1 MKYAVIDIETTGLS
15 PKKERITEIA
25 VFVYNGK
32 EIIDEFITLINPE
45 KKIPYR
51 IIQMTGINNQM
62 VENAPKFYE
71 VAKKIVEI
79 TQDAVFVGHNVRFD
93 YGFVRME
100 FQRLGYVYE
109 RETMDTVRL
118 SRKLIP
124 GQPSYSLGKLCN
136 ALGIKN
142 NARHRAAGDALAT
155 LQLFELLQTLGEPL
169 TAKEEHKTAREVNR
183 SLTSGLPEKTG
194 VYYFYNSRDE
204 IIYVGKSIN
213 IKERVLSHLN
223 NHLHHREQKMKNQ
236 LSYVDYVVTGSELV
250 ALLLE
255 SEEIKM
261 HQPIYNQVQKRA
273 FFNYGLYQYEDEKG
287 YYRLKLNKLIE
298 GLTPVFTYGSMQEA
312 RDHLFSVCEE
322 FSLCQKLSGL
332 YNSEGSCFQYQI
344 HQCNGAC
351 IGKEPADVYNC
362 RVKKALENFH
372 FKLSD
377 FMIVDKGRNEE
388 EKSVVVVKNGKYI
401 GFGFFPNNDIDIN
414 IDSKDEI
421 LRKRL
426 DNKEVRRIIMNY
438 MKKKKEEIKILI
450 Q

>member
-15 PKKERITEIA
+15 SKNERITEIA
-25 VFVYNGK
+25 VFIYNGK
-32 EIIDEFITLINPE
+32 EIIDEFITLVNPE

-100 FQRLGYVYE
+100 FQRLGYAYE
-109 RETMDTVRL
+109 RETIDTVRL

-136 ALGIKN
+136 TLGINN

-204 IIYVGKSIN
+204 IIYVGKSVN

-223 NHLHHREQKMKNQ
+223 NHSHHREQKMKNQ
-236 LSYVDYVVTGSELV
+236 LSYVDYIVTGSELV

-255 SEEIKM
+255 SEEIKK
-261 HQPIYNQVQKRA
+261 HQPVYNQAQKRA

-298 GLTPVFTYGSMQEA
+298 GLNPVFTYGSMQEA
-312 RDHLFSVCEE
+312 RDHLFSICEE

-332 YNSEGSCFQYQI
+332 YNSDGSCFQYQI

-351 IGKEPADVYNC
+351 MEKESPEDYNS
-362 RVKKALENFH
+362 RVKMAMENFH

-377 FMIVDKGRNEE
+377 FMIIDKGRNEE
-388 EKSVVVVKNGKYI
+388 EKAVVVVRNGKYI
-401 GFGFFPNNDIDIN
+401 GFDFFPNHDIDRN
-414 IDSKDEI
+414 AVLTDES
-421 LRKRL
+421 LQKRL
-426 DNKEVRRIIMNY
+426 DNKEVRRIILNY
-438 MKKKKEEIKILI
+438 MKKKKEEIKIMI

>member
-15 PKKERITEIA
+15 SKNERITEIA
-25 VFVYNGK
+25 VFIYNGK
-32 EIIDEFITLINPE
+32 EIIDEFITLVNPE

-100 FQRLGYVYE
+100 FQRLSYAYE

-136 ALGIKN
+136 ALGINN

-169 TAKEEHKTAREVNR
+169 TAKEVHKSAREVNR

-223 NHLHHREQKMKNQ
+223 NHSHHREQKMKNQ
-236 LSYVDYVVTGSELV
+236 LSYVDYIVTGSELV

-255 SEEIKM
+255 SEEIKKY
-261 HQPIYNQVQKRA
+261 QPVYNQAQKRA

-287 YYRLKLNKLIE
+287 YYRLRLNKLIE
-298 GLTPVFTYGSMQEA
+298 GLNPVFTYGSMQEG
-312 RDHLFSVCEE
+312 RDHLFSICEE

-332 YNSEGSCFQYQI
+332 YNSDGSCFQYQI

-351 IGKEPADVYNC
+351 IEKESPEDYNS
-362 RVKKALENFH
+362 RVKMAMKNFH
-372 FKLSD
+372 FQLSD
-377 FMIVDKGRNEE
+377 FMIIDKGRNEE
-388 EKSVVVVKNGKYI
+388 EKAVVVVRNGKYI
-401 GFGFFPNNDIDIN
+401 GFDFFPNHDIDRN
-414 IDSKDEI
+414 AVLTDER
-421 LRKRL
+421 LQRRL
-426 DNKEVRRIIMNY
+426 DNKEVRRIILNY
-438 MKKKKEEIKILI
+438 MKKKKEEIKIMI

>member
-15 PKKERITEIA
+15 SKNERITEIA
-25 VFVYNGK
+25 VFIYNGK
-32 EIIDEFITLINPE
+32 EIIDEFITLVNPE

-100 FQRLGYVYE
+100 FQRLGYAYE
-109 RETMDTVRL
+109 RETIDTVRL

-136 ALGIKN
+136 ALGINN

-169 TAKEEHKTAREVNR
+169 TAKEEHKSAREVNR

-223 NHLHHREQKMKNQ
+223 NHSHHREQKMKNQ
-236 LSYVDYVVTGSELV
+236 LSYVDYIVTGSELV

-255 SEEIKM
+255 SEEIKKY
-261 HQPIYNQVQKRA
+261 QPVYNQAQKRA

-287 YYRLKLNKLIE
+287 YYRLKLNKLIV
-298 GLTPVFTYGSMQEA
+298 GLNPVFTYGSMQEG
-312 RDHLFSVCEE
+312 RDHLFSICEK

-332 YNSEGSCFQYQI
+332 YNSDGSCFQYQI

-351 IGKEPADVYNC
+351 IEKESPEDYNS
-362 RVKKALENFH
+362 RVKMAMENFH
-372 FKLSD
+372 FKLPD
-377 FMIVDKGRNEE
+377 FMIIDKGRNEE
-388 EKSVVVVKNGKYI
+388 EKAVVVIRNGKYI
-401 GFGFFPNNDIDIN
+401 GFDFFPNHDIDRN
-414 IDSKDEI
+414 TVLTDER
-421 LRKRL
+421 LQRRL
-426 DNKEVRRIIMNY
+426 DNKEVRRIILNY
-438 MKKKKEEIKILI
+438 MKKKKEEIKIMI

>member
-15 PKKERITEIA
+15 SKNERITEIA
-25 VFVYNGK
+25 VFIYNGK
-32 EIIDEFITLINPE
+32 EIIDEFITLVNPE

-100 FQRLGYVYE
+100 FQRLGYAYE
-109 RETMDTVRL
+109 RETIDTVRL

-136 ALGIKN
+136 TLGINN

-204 IIYVGKSIN
+204 IIYVGKSVN

-223 NHLHHREQKMKNQ
+223 NHSHHREQKMKNQ
-236 LSYVDYVVTGSELV
+236 LSYVDYIVTGSELV

-255 SEEIKM
+255 SEEIKK
-261 HQPIYNQVQKRA
+261 HQPVYNQAQKRA

-298 GLTPVFTYGSMQEA
+298 GLNPVFTYGSMQEA
-312 RDHLFSVCEE
+312 RDHLFSICEE

-332 YNSEGSCFQYQI
+332 YNSDGSCFQYQI

-351 IGKEPADVYNC
+351 MEKESPEDYNS
-362 RVKKALENFH
+362 RVKMAMENFH

-377 FMIVDKGRNEE
+377 FMIIDKGRNEE
-388 EKSVVVVKNGKYI
+388 EKAVVVVRNGKYI
-401 GFGFFPNNDIDIN
+401 GFDFFPNHDIDRN
-414 IDSKDEI
+414 AVLTDES
-421 LRKRL
+421 LQKRL
-426 DNKEVRRIIMNY
+426 DNKEKPI
-438 MKKKKEEIKILI
+438 
-450 Q
+450 

>member
-15 PKKERITEIA
+15 SKNERITEIA
-25 VFVYNGK
+25 VFIYNGK
-32 EIIDEFITLINPE
+32 EIIDEFITLVNPE

-100 FQRLGYVYE
+100 FQRLGYAYE
-109 RETMDTVRL
+109 RETIDTVRL

-136 ALGIKN
+136 TLGINN

-204 IIYVGKSIN
+204 IIYVGKSVN

-223 NHLHHREQKMKNQ
+223 NHSHHREQKMKNQ
-236 LSYVDYVVTGSELV
+236 LSYVDYIVTGSELV

-255 SEEIKM
+255 SEEIKK
-261 HQPIYNQVQKRA
+261 HQPVYNQAQKRA

-298 GLTPVFTYGSMQEA
+298 GLNPVFTYGSMQEA
-312 RDHLFSVCEE
+312 RDHLFSICEE

-332 YNSEGSCFQYQI
+332 YNSDGSCFQYQI

-351 IGKEPADVYNC
+351 MEKESPEDYNS
-362 RVKKALENFH
+362 RVKMAMENFH

-377 FMIVDKGRNEE
+377 FMIIDKGRNEE
-388 EKSVVVVKNGKYI
+388 EKAVVVVRNGKYI
-401 GFGFFPNNDIDIN
+401 GFDFFPNHDIDRN
-414 IDSKDEI
+414 AVLTDES
-421 LRKRL
+421 LQKRL
-426 DNKEVRRIIMNY
+426 DNKEVRRIILNY
-438 MKKKKEEIKILI
+438 KKKKKEEIKIMI

>member
-15 PKKERITEIA
+15 SKNERITEIA
-25 VFVYNGK
+25 VFIYNGK
-32 EIIDEFITLINPE
+32 EIIDEFITLVNPE

-100 FQRLGYVYE
+100 FQRLGYAYE
-109 RETMDTVRL
+109 RETIDTVRL

-136 ALGIKN
+136 TLGINN

-204 IIYVGKSIN
+204 IIYVGKSVN

-223 NHLHHREQKMKNQ
+223 NHSHHREQKMKNQ
-236 LSYVDYVVTGSELV
+236 LSYVDYIVTGSELV

-255 SEEIKM
+255 SEEIKK
-261 HQPIYNQVQKRA
+261 HQPVYNQAQKRA

-298 GLTPVFTYGSMQEA
+298 GLNPVFTYGSMQEA
-312 RDHLFSVCEE
+312 RDHLFSICEE

-332 YNSEGSCFQYQI
+332 YNSDGSCFQYQI

-351 IGKEPADVYNC
+351 IEKESPEDYNS
-362 RVKKALENFH
+362 RVKMAMENFH

-377 FMIVDKGRNEE
+377 FMIIDKGRNEE
-388 EKSVVVVKNGKYI
+388 EKAVVVVRNGKYI
-401 GFGFFPNNDIDIN
+401 GFDFFPNHDIDRN
-414 IDSKDEI
+414 AVLTDES
-421 LRKRL
+421 LQKRL
-426 DNKEVRRIIMNY
+426 DNKEVRRIILNY
-438 MKKKKEEIKILI
+438 MKKKKEEIKIMI